1 MKQSLWLKLG
11 CIAVHA
17 EELISPDGHEFDKE
31 ALRGLLQD
39 AEVRRFLDAPK
50 NKVYFPR
57 RRVEDDPSRA
67 TREGSERALARKTTS
82 GATDAWPEHSRR

>member
-1 MKQSLWLKLG
+1 MKQTLWLKLG

-57 RRVEDDPSRA
+57 KRVEDEPERA
-67 TREGSERALARKTTS
+67 TRIGAINAGVRKLYGAAR
-82 GATDAWPEHSRR
+82 GVGRR

>member
-1 MKQSLWLKLG
+1 MKQSLWMKLG

-17 EELISPDGHEFDKE
+17 EELLSPDGHEFDRE

-57 RRVEDDPSRA
+57 KRVEDDSTRA
-67 TREGSERALARKTTS
+67 TRLGSARALFGVKY
-82 GATDAWPEHSRR
+82 GAAKRVRSK